1 MSINRHNYEEYFI
14 LYLDNELD
22 AAGKRMVDAF
32 VQQHPDLKDELDIL
46 LQYKLEPDQ
55 QIVFEGKEE
64 LFKENGQTPITL
76 SNYEE
81 WFTAHV
87 DRELNNEEEL
97 LLQKFI
103 QSHPQSAKELQ
114 LLLQTRIPAETVV
127 FPDKSS
133 LYRKEEKARRIF
145 PLYFRAAAAVLLI
158 VLATATVILLNRNND
173 GQQPDM
179 AKEEPK
185 LTTPVPGQLPAEKG
199 IEKENGTRNRE
210 SLAQSGINVQDHP
223 KTTAVVLPEQSATTV
238 STKQKKQS
246 VPAPEKNMPVP
257 QQETALAQQAI
268 KPSNN
273 LPQPSYN
280 PNVLNNTAT
289 DNAVAENAVQPKPT
303 PANIIKPVVTSANPQ
318 PSDIVQAS
326 YTDNTALEQA
336 DGKKNRNRGIFRKIA
351 RTFEKR
357 TSIDPTDDDRLLVAG
372 LSIKLK

>member
-22 AAGKRMVDAF
+22 AAGKQLVEAF
-32 VQQHPDLKDELDIL
+32 VQQHPDLKEELDIL
-46 LQYKLEPDQ
+46 LQYKLEPDH

-64 LFKENGQTPITL
+64 LLKENGQTPITL

-87 DRELNNEEEL
+87 DRELSNDEEL
-97 LLQKFI
+97 QLQKFI
-103 QSHPQSAKELQ
+103 RTHPHTAAELQ
-114 LLLQTRIPAETVV
+114 LLLQTRIPAETIV
-127 FPDKSS
+127 FPGKSS
-133 LYRKEEKARRIF
+133 LYRKEEKARRVF

-158 VLATATVILLNRNND
+158 LLATATVILLNRNHD
-173 GQQPDM
+173 AGQPDL

-185 LTTPVPGQLPAEKG
+185 ETTPAPGQLPSEKG
-199 IEKENGTRNRE
+199 IDRENGTRNRE
-210 SLAQSGINVQDHP
+210 SLAQSGMTVQDNP
-223 KTTAVVLPEQSATTV
+223 KTKAVVLPEQSAATV
-238 STKQKKQS
+238 SVKQNKQ
-246 VPAPEKNMPVP
+246 PVP
-257 QQETALAQQAI
+257 SPVKNITVQQPETALAETVI

-273 LPQPSYN
+273 LPQPVYN
-280 PNVLNNTAT
+280 PNVLNNTTT
-289 DNAVAENAVQPKPT
+289 DNAVAQQSVQSKPAPT
-303 PANIIKPVVTSANPQ
+303 NIINPVVTSVNPQ

-326 YTDNTALEQA
+326 YADNTALEQA

-357 TSIDPTDDDRLLVAG
+357 TSMDPTDDDRLLVAG